1 MTTPPDH
8 LSSNPRSPHYDA
20 QVLERGI
27 GVRLNGAEKT
37 TVEEYCVSEG
47 WVRVTV
53 GKTVDRHGNPMT
65 TKLNGAVEVYF
76 RDEAAQN

>member
-8 LSSNPRSPHYDA
+8 LSSNPRSPFYNA
-20 QVLERGI
+20 EALERGI

-65 TKLNGAVEVYF
+65 TKLNGVVEVYF
-76 RDEAAQN
+76 RDEN

>member
-8 LSSNPRSPHYDA
+8 LSSNPRSPHYNA
-20 QVLERGI
+20 GALERGI

-76 RDEAAQN
+76 RDEN

>member
-65 TKLNGAVEVYF
+65 TKLSGAVEVYF
-76 RDEAAQN
+76 RDEVSPN